1 MQMYLRISVSTAYIF
16 FLHLNLFFLGVSIVA
31 QWVTN
36 VTSIYEGEGLI
47 PGLRTSVCCSRS

>member
-47 PGLRTSVCCSRS
+47 PGLT